1 MSALSLSR
9 LALLALAL
17 GAPLAQAADCE
28 SAAEAPRLQSLAD
41 AVDAR
46 WNARDAA
53 GLSAHYGPEA
63 TLSLE
68 PSALHLQGRE
78 AVQRYFEQS
87 LGKLPPE
94 MRHLTRVQRAS
105 ALPGGLCLTDSQVLL
120 QREAADGARSAVAEF
135 RTYTLL
141 RPRGEGWE
149 LLAVRAVAL
158 GRAPRS

>member
-1 MSALSLSR
+1 MPAFRRSPFALV
-9 LALLALAL
+9 LLLCAS
-17 GAPLAQAADCE
+17 LAQAADCE
-28 SAAEAPRLQSLAD
+28 SPAEAPRLQLLAD

-63 TLSLE
+63 TLTLE
-68 PSALHLQGRE
+68 PTALHLQGRL

-87 LGKLPPE
+87 LSKLPPE
-94 MRHLTRVQRAS
+94 MRHLTRVQRAT

-120 QREAADGARSAVAEF
+120 QREAADGARSQVAEF

-141 RPRGEGWE
+141 RPRDEGWE

-158 GRAPRS
+158 NRNARS